1 MKNRHSTILL
11 ILILLIGL
19 SLMLY
24 PSFAVIIDDIYNP
37 IFLSIFSSLI
47 TK

>member
-1 MKNRHSTILL
+1 MKNHRSTILL

-37 IFLSIFSSLI
+37 IFLSIFAGI
-47 TK
+47 VA